1 MPQFRKNLSFL
12 FKTLITLVLLVF
24 IFYGIHWKEF
34 LATLSRVDIG
44 WLIISSLIVLAGEA
58 LIALRLKVLLSPT
71 SFDLP
76 VFKLLKIGFIAW
88 FYAFFLPS
96 GLGLGIAR
104 WFLITGNKRGRLIF
118 AFVTFIEK
126 SLFFAVCILSI
137 AVPLIVIA
145 DNQTAGLRKALLPVL
160 MISLVAMAILF
171 ALVLFPPANRKVG
184 EWLEAIKNRIKYRL
198 DFLAEIRRVSSLY
211 SGQLDKIGEAGILT
225 LLVQFAILTRIIMLF
240 YAVGV
245 DLPIV
250 TALWIAAL
258 VFLIQALP
266 ISFAG
271 LGVRESA
278 FAYAFGLY
286 GLRPESG
293 VAVGVLFLGQ
303 LIMCA
308 LIGGMLR
315 VIGK

>member
-1 MPQFRKNLSFL
+1 MPQLRRNLSLL
-12 FKTLITLVLLVF
+12 FKTLVTLVLLVF
-24 IFYGIHWKEF
+24 LLYEVHWTEF
-34 LATLSRVDIG
+34 LATLRRVDIG

-58 LIALRLKVLLSPT
+58 VIALRLKVLLSPT
-71 SFDLP
+71 CFDLS

-137 AVPLIVIA
+137 TVPLIVIS
-145 DNQTAGLRKALLPVL
+145 DNQTAGLREALLPVL
-160 MISLVAMAILF
+160 LISLVAMAILF
-171 ALVLFPPANRKVG
+171 TSVLFPLVNRKVG

-198 DFLAEIRRVSSLY
+198 DFLAEIKQVSSLY
-211 SGQLDKIGEAGILT
+211 SGRLDKMGEAGILT
-225 LLVQFAILTRIIMLF
+225 LLIQFAILTRIIMLF
-240 YAVGV
+240 YAVGAN
-245 DLPIV
+245 LPIA
-250 TALWIAAL
+250 TALWIASL

-293 VAVGVLFLGQ
+293 AAVGVLFLGQ

-308 LIGGMLR
+308 VIGGILR
-315 VIGK
+315 VIAK